1 MFKINFIHR
10 YIIEA
15 REMIPDQFFFNFI
28 YRYISYEA
36 REMIPDQFFFPQSFE
51 VNATIKD
58 SLSSVKQYAKK
69 MISQ

>member
-10 YIIEA
+10 YII
-15 REMIPDQFFFNFI
+15 
-28 YRYISYEA
+28 EA